1 MARFVKKLGT
11 LPSRYMFEM
20 TLHKV
25 ELHVPYE
32 VEVSVI
38 LKRGKP
44 TISTNMQVQNDWSL
58 KSVRLSAKVSRLQT
72 SKTKSFKC
80 CLPSTRISKRER
92 GLSAS

>member
-38 LKRGKP
+38 LKRGKSIRFK
-44 TISTNMQVQNDWSL
+44 TIRPQATWV
-58 KSVRLSAKVSRLQT
+58 
-72 SKTKSFKC
+72 
-80 CLPSTRISKRER
+80 
-92 GLSAS
+92 

>member
-32 VEVSVI
+32 VSVSVI
-38 LKRGKP
+38 LKRGK
-44 TISTNMQVQNDWSL
+44 
-58 KSVRLSAKVSRLQT
+58 
-72 SKTKSFKC
+72 F
-80 CLPSTRISKRER
+80 
-92 GLSAS
+92 